1 MAGVEGGVGPAMLAH
16 PPPPGTGWLSAQ
28 GTSWA
33 VGFCQRGA
41 DLQSPLPSPGLQ
53 EFHPCDL
60 LGLPCDLLLSLVK
73 DDFICG

>member
-60 LGLPCDLLLSLVK
+60 LGPLLSLVK